1 MVKQYEDGYFINGEW
16 FNGVHR
22 HDPSINVECL
32 GVDVIDG
39 LHTISNYT
47 PSDKIDNEI
56 DKVLVANRANHL
68 YYDGNSWC
76 VLKCN
81 GRPIYSPDNAWS
93 TGDYAS
99 IEEPYDTQYITYLF
113 YAIAFLVVL
122 AILFIIFA

>member
-1 MVKQYEDGYFINGEW
+1 MVKQYDDGYFINGEW

-39 LHTISNYT
+39 PHLKPI
-47 PSDKIDNEI
+47 
-56 DKVLVANRANHL
+56 KVGADHPV
-68 YYDGNSWC
+68 
-76 VLKCN
+76 
-81 GRPIYSPDNAWS
+81 YSPDNAWS
-93 TGDYAS
+93 TGDYTS

-113 YAIAFLVVL
+113 YAIAFLAVL